1 MRKVFAPIG
10 RVFHP
15 IGAWMGARSK
25 LQLGVLW
32 VVTTLV
38 FGVALMNKQNILLSL
53 RRGDTVT
60 AEFTSRYKLRGIVS
74 KVELAGVRVGT
85 VTGVEELDEGGA
97 AVKMKLDR
105 GTLDILGSTPE
116 AAIRPATF
124 LGGPGLSAYV
134 ELTPGG
140 DPGSFRGE
148 RISKDHTHT
157 PVEFDRVFEVM
168 GEQARAGLQAT
179 VRGLDTALAEGGKE
193 ALGAT
198 LTDAPPALRPAAG
211 VFEATTGT
219 EPGDLARLVVDL
231 GKAAAA
237 LTATDGELEAV
248 VEDLATVAATLGDRG
263 PDLERSMAE
272 MPATLAAARAG
283 LSALDGT
290 LSRLQATAP
299 GARPSVQR
307 LTEVLT
313 KLPPVLSKARPPLA
327 DLRPLAADLRPAL
340 DDLAPVAGLLRQLLT
355 DVEGPDGRVL
365 ARLRDSVVPTVLGPY
380 TETGRDTRLYEE
392 LGFFLAGFDG
402 AASYLNSEGSQ
413 LNFHIGNSLDSI
425 SVGPSVSAPASASS
439 QPGYG
444 VSPRAP

>member
-1 MRKVFAPIG
+1 MRSV
-10 RVFHP
+10 RTVFHP
-15 IGAWMGARSK
+15 LGAWLGARSK

-38 FGVALMNKQNILLSL
+38 FGVALMNKQNILMAL
-53 RRGDTVT
+53 RRGDAVT

-97 AVKMKLDR
+97 AVKMKLDP
-105 GTLDILGSTPE
+105 GTVDILGSTPE

-134 ELTPGG
+134 EITPGG
-140 DPGSFRGE
+140 DPGRFRGE

-157 PVEFDRVFEVM
+157 PVEFDRVFEVL

-179 VRGLDTALAEGGKE
+179 VRGLDTALAEGGQE
-193 ALGAT
+193 ALDGV

-211 VFEATTGT
+211 VLEAATGT

-263 PDLERSMAE
+263 PDLERAMAE

-283 LSALDGT
+283 LNALDGSLT
-290 LSRLQATAP
+290 RLQATAP

-313 KLPPVLSKARPPLA
+313 KLPPVLSRARPLLA
-327 DLRPLAADLRPAL
+327 DLRPLAADLKPAL

-365 ARLRDSVVPTVLGPY
+365 GRIRDSVVPTVLGPY
-380 TETGRDTRLYEE
+380 TGTGRDTLLYQE

-402 AASYLNSEGSQ
+402 AASYLNSEGNQ

-425 SVGPSVSAPASASS
+425 SVGPPVLAPAAAS
-439 QPGYG
+439 QPMRGM
-444 VSPRAP
+444 R